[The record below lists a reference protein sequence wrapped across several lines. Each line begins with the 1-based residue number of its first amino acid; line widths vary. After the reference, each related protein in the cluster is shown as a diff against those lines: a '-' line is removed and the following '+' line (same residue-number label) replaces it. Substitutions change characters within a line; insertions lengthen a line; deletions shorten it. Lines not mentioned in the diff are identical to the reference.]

1 LFISYDEN
9 AMREALKDLPREEFV
24 EIADTKGLPAPK
36 AQAKELPASN
46 ALKGLPAKN
55 ENEGNDL

>member
-1 LFISYDEN
+1 
-9 AMREALKDLPREEFV
+9 MREALKDLPREEFV